1 MERMQIVIADSP
13 DLAQR
18 RFQVLGAIERH
29 AVTERKSSHAVQ
41 AHRVQS
47 TISVPSAG
55 ECQPARP
62 AISRSGGGG
71 SSARVGLF
79 LWRKIFWPLSR
90 PPGVWGEPWCAALA

>member
-55 ECQPARP
+55 DWPPARS
-62 AISRSGGGG
+62 AISPSGAAGRTAG
-71 SSARVGLF
+71 VELF
-79 LWRKIFWPLSR
+79 FGVKIFCPLSH
-90 PPGVWGEPWCAALA
+90 PPAPCLCPWHSAD

>member
-55 ECQPARP
+55 EFPPARP
-62 AISRSGGGG
+62 AISPSGGAGSGAGG
-71 SSARVGLF
+71 GL
-79 LWRKIFWPLSR
+79 LLCRKIFWPRFSPARGL
-90 PPGVWGEPWCAALA
+90 VAPW

>member
-55 ECQPARP
+55 DCQPARS
-62 AISRSGGGG
+62 AISPFGAGTR
-71 SSARVGLF
+71 SARGGWLF
-79 LWRKIFWPLSR
+79 FRNIFWPLFNPAGRWLR
-90 PPGVWGEPWCAALA
+90 PY